1 MKQKRIAH
9 ITEDGKE
16 ESVLEHLRKVGMQM
30 RAFTA
35 SYSFGEI
42 DMEPYAF
49 MTGLGH
55 DIGKYSDLFQQ
66 KISGNA
72 NIKVDHSTAGAK
84 EMYKRGMLAA
94 AFAIAG
100 HHGGLPNGKD
110 ATDSCLTARK
120 SREIEDYSAYAEE
133 LVLERVAD
141 VKKISAQGKFSYA
154 FFVRMLFS
162 ALVDAD
168 FLQTERFMADG
179 RVCRGD
185 YDTIDVLYERMSAFI
200 AEKGWLDGIGEKQGI
215 NKIRAEILAGCQAKG
230 SSDAGVF
237 SLTVPTGGGKT
248 VASMLFALEHA
259 KKHGKERVIYVI
271 PYTSIIEQN
280 AAVYKAILGE
290 KNVLEHYANVSVERD
305 GDEND
310 EGKRRQFLSMENWDA
325 PVIVTTSVQFFESL
339 FSHRVS
345 KCRKLHH
352 IANSV
357 VVFDEVQMIPLFYTK
372 PCMYAIK
379 ELVSSYAV
387 TAVLC
392 TATQP
397 DFGKWLAPLEV
408 TELCQEY
415 QRYFMLLK
423 RTVVKDIGKMT
434 KDFLTDEINKRNQVL
449 VIVNKKKTAQEIFG
463 GLEKEGSYHL
473 STYMT
478 PEHRKEVIA
487 EIKERLKKA
496 KEDSGIRVRVVST
509 SLIEAGVDV
518 DFPSVY
524 REKAGIDSIIQSAG
538 RCNREGDNKAE
549 DSVVSVFELEGESVP
564 HLIEKNVAVTE
575 ETAEKCGCYDSTE
588 AISQYF
594 HTLHHLDEAALDAH
608 GVVDAFVRPVNGE
621 EFPFR
626 TVGRKFRLIEQNT
639 KLLIVPRRKETRELV
654 DELHRRI
661 QTGESFKTILRKL
674 GSSTLN
680 LYEWD
685 YNRLIEESQA
695 YEELEGVAVLQ
706 NMASYRED
714 IGLYVEGFLCM

>member
-1 MKQKRIAH
+1 
-9 ITEDGKE
+9 
-16 ESVLEHLRKVGMQM
+16 M

-290 KNVLEHYANVSVERD
+290 KNVLEHYANVSVERE

-325 PVIVTTSVQFFESL
+325 PVIVTTSVQFFE
-339 FSHRVS
+339 
-345 KCRKLHH
+345 
-352 IANSV
+352 
-357 VVFDEVQMIPLFYTK
+357 
-372 PCMYAIK
+372 
-379 ELVSSYAV
+379 
-387 TAVLC
+387 
-392 TATQP
+392 
-397 DFGKWLAPLEV
+397 
-408 TELCQEY
+408 
-415 QRYFMLLK
+415 
-423 RTVVKDIGKMT
+423 
-434 KDFLTDEINKRNQVL
+434 
-449 VIVNKKKTAQEIFG
+449 
-463 GLEKEGSYHL
+463 
-473 STYMT
+473 
-478 PEHRKEVIA
+478 
-487 EIKERLKKA
+487 
-496 KEDSGIRVRVVST
+496 
-509 SLIEAGVDV
+509 
-518 DFPSVY
+518 
-524 REKAGIDSIIQSAG
+524 
-538 RCNREGDNKAE
+538 
-549 DSVVSVFELEGESVP
+549 
-564 HLIEKNVAVTE
+564 
-575 ETAEKCGCYDSTE
+575 
-588 AISQYF
+588 
-594 HTLHHLDEAALDAH
+594 
-608 GVVDAFVRPVNGE
+608 
-621 EFPFR
+621 
-626 TVGRKFRLIEQNT
+626 
-639 KLLIVPRRKETRELV
+639 RRK
-654 DELHRRI
+654 
-661 QTGESFKTILRKL
+661 GKS
-674 GSSTLN
+674 
-680 LYEWD
+680 W
-685 YNRLIEESQA
+685 
-695 YEELEGVAVLQ
+695 
-706 NMASYRED
+706 
-714 IGLYVEGFLCM
+714 